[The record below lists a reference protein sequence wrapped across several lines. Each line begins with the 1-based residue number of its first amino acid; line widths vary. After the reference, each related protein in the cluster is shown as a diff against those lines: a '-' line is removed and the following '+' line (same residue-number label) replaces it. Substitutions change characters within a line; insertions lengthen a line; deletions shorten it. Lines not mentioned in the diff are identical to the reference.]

1 MVHAVCIQGFAF
13 VCREDKTVWL
23 GERQDRKIG
32 FFKSE
37 HVKEVLGYDIMDGKL
52 VNSFLITKLIYPVA
66 SVYKSSLSDQD
77 GYVSTKIK
85 TAKRGTNASK
95 VREVSQTVQEVLCT
109 VKVGSIVQYWTSNDL
124 FYRPLIINTCPFF
137 IRSICTTKDSSRG
150 SRSRT
155 CLPKSAA
162 EWKGESLPWSHNAT
176 WLGQGGQNKS
186 QKISF
191 GNAFQPTGREYGWS

>member
-52 VNSFLITKLIYPVA
+52 VNSFLITKLIYSVT

-77 GYVSTKIK
+77 RLY
-85 TAKRGTNASK
+85 
-95 VREVSQTVQEVLCT
+95 
-109 VKVGSIVQYWTSNDL
+109 
-124 FYRPLIINTCPFF
+124 
-137 IRSICTTKDSSRG
+137 
-150 SRSRT
+150 
-155 CLPKSAA
+155 
-162 EWKGESLPWSHNAT
+162 
-176 WLGQGGQNKS
+176 
-186 QKISF
+186 
-191 GNAFQPTGREYGWS
+191 